1 MKHLIPFV
9 LLLVLA
15 YTGWHL
21 AGKSERR
28 HALRFLGRHV
38 WFIVVLVLI
47 VMFVMNVT
55 SLTTMKVL

>member
-21 AGKSERR
+21 AGKAERKG
-28 HALRFLGRHV
+28 ALRFLGRHV
-38 WFIVVLVLI
+38 WFIVVLILI
-47 VMFVMNVT
+47 VAFVMNAV